1 MSTWREPVDGTADGI
16 VSGSNLCE
24 MGVVPWTEVGVVPW
38 TEVDDGVTGG
48 TGTTEEGVPSRIELA
63 GGTDGETGGTDT
75 NGQTDEA
82 L

>member
-16 VSGSNLCE
+16 VSGSNLSE
-24 MGVVPWTEVGVVPW
+24 MGVVPWTEVDV
-38 TEVDDGVTGG
+38 GVTGG
-48 TGTTEEGVPSRIELA
+48 TGTTEEGVASWIELA
-63 GGTDGETGGTDT
+63 GGTDGETDT